1 MAAIKYKVELTEAER
16 SRLNEVSQRG
26 KASVRTVKRALSL
39 LKADQGL
46 RDREIADVL
55 LVNAATVARA
65 RKRYVE
71 EGLEAAIND
80 RPRPGQER
88 KLDGKQEAHL
98 IAFACSAA
106 PEALVVDVAQLART
120 RYAGVNHTHLAELLA
135 EREGIHI
142 GRTTLRRVLLDA
154 GLSSPRRR
162 RPPKHRVRRQRMPQE
177 GMLIQMDGSYHPWLG
192 DQAPPFTL
200 LIAVDDATGQV
211 VSAWFCEHEDARSYF
226 LLIRALVEHR
236 GVPVALYTDR
246 HAVFKHTP
254 GPGLPAGPTQFSRAM
269 DEMGTQ
275 MIFAQSPQAKGR
287 VERTGGTFQDRLVAE
302 LRLAG
307 ATTLEQ
313 AQAVLDE
320 FVPRFNRRFGVPPQ
334 CSEPAFRPLD
344 PELCLEQVLCFKHR
358 RKVDRDNT
366 VRFQLRTL
374 QLLPA
379 PERPSY
385 AGATVEVLEGLD
397 GQLKV
402 RHEGRSIAA
411 QEAPPSPVSLRNG
424 HQPPAVSPVAPIG
437 VNHWDERWTAH
448 LAPLVSSQ
456 EPEADQPDFTDGEV
470 AAARPATVAPR
481 KPTFL
486 QRERWTEGEMEGGPE
501 SPAQGHV
508 AAGNRTGV
516 GHPQVHRQELSGG
529 RRSSRMEAADG
540 AQSVDIG
547 YHGSVTE

>member
-1 MAAIKYKVELTEAER
+1 MV
-16 SRLNEVSQRG
+16 G
-26 KASVRTVKRALSL
+26 
-39 LKADQGL
+39 
-46 RDREIADVL
+46 
-55 LVNAATVARA
+55 
-65 RKRYVE
+65 
-71 EGLEAAIND
+71 
-80 RPRPGQER
+80 
-88 KLDGKQEAHL
+88 
-98 IAFACSAA
+98 
-106 PEALVVDVAQLART
+106 
-120 RYAGVNHTHLAELLA
+120 
-135 EREGIHI
+135 
-142 GRTTLRRVLLDA
+142 
-154 GLSSPRRR
+154 
-162 RPPKHRVRRQRMPQE
+162 
-177 GMLIQMDGSYHPWLG
+177 
-192 DQAPPFTL
+192 
-200 LIAVDDATGQV
+200 
-211 VSAWFCEHEDARSYF
+211 
-226 LLIRALVEHR
+226 
-236 GVPVALYTDR
+236 
-246 HAVFKHTP
+246 
-254 GPGLPAGPTQFSRAM
+254 
-269 DEMGTQ
+269 
-275 MIFAQSPQAKGR
+275 
-287 VERTGGTFQDRLVAE
+287 E

-307 ATTLEQ
+307 ATTLEP

-320 FVPRFNRRFGVPPQ
+320 FVPRFNRRFGVPPP

-344 PELCLEQVLCFKHR
+344 PEICLEQVRCFKHR

-402 RHEGRSIAA
+402 RHQGRIIAA

-424 HQPPAVSPVAPIG
+424 HQHPAVSPVAPSG

-456 EPEADQPDFTDGEV
+456 EPEADQPDFTDGAV
-470 AAARPATVAPR
+470 DAAPPATVAPR

-486 QRERWTEGEMEGGPE
+486 QRERWTEGEMAGGPE

-508 AAGNRTGV
+508 AAGDRTGV

>member
-1 MAAIKYKVELTEAER
+1 M
-16 SRLNEVSQRG
+16 
-26 KASVRTVKRALSL
+26 
-39 LKADQGL
+39 
-46 RDREIADVL
+46 
-55 LVNAATVARA
+55 
-65 RKRYVE
+65 
-71 EGLEAAIND
+71 
-80 RPRPGQER
+80 
-88 KLDGKQEAHL
+88 
-98 IAFACSAA
+98 
-106 PEALVVDVAQLART
+106 AQLART

-177 GMLIQMDGSYHPWLG
+177 GMLIQLDGSYHPWLG

-269 DEMGTQ
+269 AELGTL
-275 MIFAQSPQAKGR
+275 MIFAQSPQTKGR

-307 ATTLEQ
+307 ATTLEP

-320 FVPRFNRRFGVPPQ
+320 FVPRFSRRFGVPPP

-344 PELCLEQVLCFKHR
+344 PEICLEQVLCFTHR

-402 RHEGRSIAA
+402 RHEGRIIAA

-424 HQPPAVSPVAPIG
+424 HQPPAVSPVAPSG

-456 EPEADQPDFTDGEV
+456 EPEADQPDFTDGAV
-470 AAARPATVAPR
+470 AAAPPPTVAPR

-486 QRERWTEGEMEGGPE
+486 QRERWNRGRDGTEGEMDRG
-501 SPAQGHV
+501 
-508 AAGNRTGV
+508 RD
-516 GHPQVHRQELSGG
+516 G
-529 RRSSRMEAADG
+529 RRSRKPGARACRCGRSNGSWASTGPPSGVIWRPEVLQDG
-540 AQSVDIG
+540 SSGWCPIRRHRIPWQRNGVTFSLNTYPDIFPDLRHRG
-547 YHGSVTE
+547 RPDRRF